1 MKRKGALVSWVARIP
16 WGCLLL
22 APTYVVQ
29 MLHPL
34 IPLVVRRDLCDGG
47 ARTLMCLTPPHRSHH
62 RVRVLVYVLDD
73 THLRW
78 GSSHLHVPITPPRK
92 AILARDTQCDALGAT
107 GAVVM
112 RTV

>member
-1 MKRKGALVSWVARIP
+1 
-16 WGCLLL
+16 
-22 APTYVVQ
+22 
-29 MLHPL
+29 MLYPL
-34 IPLVVRRDLCDGG
+34 IPLVVRSDLCDGG

-62 RVRVLVYVLDD
+62 RARVLVYVLDD

-78 GSSHLHVPITPPRK
+78 GSSHLHVPITTPTRQ
-92 AILARDTQCDALGAT
+92 AILARDTQCDVLGAT

>member
-1 MKRKGALVSWVARIP
+1 MCLQKIHYRCKDKAQERHELTRAPPPPIQLNEKGALVFWVARIP

-29 MLHPL
+29 MLYPL

-47 ARTLMCLTPPHRSHH
+47 ARTLMCLTPPPHRSHH

-73 THLRW
+73 THLGW
-78 GSSHLHVPITPPRK
+78 GSS
-92 AILARDTQCDALGAT
+92 
-107 GAVVM
+107 
-112 RTV
+112 